1 MMNPSARPITIT
13 PRISESWKIQL
24 EQEFRAPYFVRL
36 KEFLIQEKE
45 AGKVI
50 YPPGKSIFR
59 AFENTPFEDV
69 KVVILGQDPYHGQ
82 GQANGLCFSVSAGVS
97 LPPSLKNIFR
107 ELQDDLGIPI
117 PQNGNLDKWAGQG
130 VLLLNA
136 TLTVRA
142 GEAGSHQNQGWEQF
156 TDAIIRL
163 LSEKKE
169 GLVFMLW
176 GRFAQAKEGLIDCN
190 KHHLL
195 KAAHPSPFS
204 AHSGF
209 LGCRHFSKA
218 NQLLISS
225 GKKPVDWHLD

>member
-1 MMNPSARPITIT
+1 MMNPSATQVKIE
-13 PRISESWKIQL
+13 PRLSESWKTQL
-24 EQEFRAPYFVRL
+24 EEEFRSPYFIRL
-36 KEFLIQEKE
+36 KEFLLREKS

-50 YPPGKSIFR
+50 YPPGRSIFR
-59 AFENTPFEDV
+59 AFENTPFEEV

-82 GQANGLCFSVSAGVS
+82 GQANGLCFSVSEGIP
-97 LPPSLKNIFR
+97 LPPSLKNIFK
-107 ELQDDLGIPI
+107 ELQSDLGIPF
-117 PQNGNLDKWAGQG
+117 PKNGNLDKWASQG

-156 TDAIIRL
+156 TDTIIRL

-169 GLVFMLW
+169 GLVFLLW
-176 GRFAQAKEGLIDCN
+176 GRFAQAKEGLIDSN
-190 KHHLL
+190 KHYLL

-225 GKKPVDWHLD
+225 GKEPVDWRLD